1 MLNSSPADSSTYI
14 LCCYV
19 NVTNQI
25 QVARISNIPG
35 WYFER
40 VVFPGQRLFFEAPQA
55 AQMEFHTHVMA
66 SAVLSDRIPCERLQI
81 DCGVDEQLVARHHL
95 LVSSVK

>member
-1 MLNSSPADSSTYI
+1 MLNSSPANSSTCI

-25 QVARISNIPG
+25 QVARISDIPG

-40 VVFPGQRLFFEAPQA
+40 VVFPGQRLFFEAPQEA
-55 AQMEFHTHVMA
+55 HVEFHSHVMA
-66 SAVLSDRIPCERLQI
+66 SAVLSDRVACECLQV
-81 DCGVDEQLVARHHL
+81 DCTVDA
-95 LVSSVK
+95 